1 MNSFEIK
8 HFPEKK
14 RFEMEVE
21 GQIATVSYT
30 LEDET
35 LYLVHSEIP
44 AALRG
49 RGMGKILVEAAFE
62 YIKKNDLKAVPICSF
77 IRKVAREGNKWNE
90 NIAL

>member
-1 MNSFEIK
+1 MNSLEIK
-8 HFPEKK
+8 HLPEKK

-21 GQIATVSYT
+21 GQIATVSYS

-35 LYLVHSEIP
+35 LYLIHSEIP

-49 RGMGKILVEAAFE
+49 RGMGKILVEATFE
-62 YIKKNDLKAVPICSF
+62 YMKEYDLKGVPICSF